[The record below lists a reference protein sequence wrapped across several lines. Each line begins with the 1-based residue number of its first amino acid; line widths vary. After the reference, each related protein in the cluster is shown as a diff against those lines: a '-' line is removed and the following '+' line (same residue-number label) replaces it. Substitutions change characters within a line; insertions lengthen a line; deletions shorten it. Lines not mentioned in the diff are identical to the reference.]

1 MTKNEYDFIEEVID
15 GSDAILSLV
24 ISLSESQHPLQQ
36 ANQQKLL
43 LQYLPIRI
51 FLRIISSSVF
61 LLKALSLGVRMAKLH
76 ESLRLLDQAIVV
88 LQSGGWDDDFHLIA
102 QYATLLE
109 IHVSRLRQ
117 TFASSSRLEKEKE
130 VECRNER
137 PDQEETR
144 DINTIDQPAPVGEEA
159 TTTTTTTTWDP
170 SMIDWANQIDHPGD
184 WLSLPL
190 DSLMAPFGSWDGG
203 LAMDA
208 DSGYL
213 DLDFIWNLPP

>member
-1 MTKNEYDFIEEVID
+1 MTRNEYDFIEEVID
-15 GSDAILSLV
+15 GSDAILSQI
-24 ISLSESQHPLQQ
+24 ISHSQPQHPPHQT
-36 ANQQKLL
+36 NQQKQ

-76 ESLRLLDQAIVV
+76 ESLRLLDQAILV
-88 LQSGGWDDDFHLIA
+88 LQSGGWDNDFHLIA
-102 QYATLLE
+102 QYATLLD

-117 TFASSSRLEKEKE
+117 TFASSSRLEKERE
-130 VECRNER
+130 VECRKEGL
-137 PDQEETR
+137 DQEEETR
-144 DINTIDQPAPVGEEA
+144 DINTIGQPGPVGEEA
-159 TTTTTTTTWDP
+159 SATSTWDP

-203 LAMDA
+203 LATDL

>member
-76 ESLRLLDQAIVV
+76 ESLRLLDQAILV
-88 LQSGGWDDDFHLIA
+88 LQCGG
-102 QYATLLE
+102 
-109 IHVSRLRQ
+109 
-117 TFASSSRLEKEKE
+117 
-130 VECRNER
+130 
-137 PDQEETR
+137 
-144 DINTIDQPAPVGEEA
+144 
-159 TTTTTTTTWDP
+159 
-170 SMIDWANQIDHPGD
+170 
-184 WLSLPL
+184 
-190 DSLMAPFGSWDGG
+190 
-203 LAMDA
+203 
-208 DSGYL
+208 
-213 DLDFIWNLPP
+213 

>member
-1 MTKNEYDFIEEVID
+1 MTRNEYDFIKEVID
-15 GSDAILSLV
+15 GSDAILSHV
-24 ISLSESQHPLQQ
+24 ISLSQLRPQF
-36 ANQQKLL
+36 QQKPPLRH
-43 LQYLPIRI
+43 LPIRV

-88 LQSGGWDDDFHLIA
+88 LQSGSWDDDFHLIA

-109 IHVSRLRQ
+109 TNVSRLRQ
-117 TFASSSRLEKEKE
+117 TFASCSRLEKEREKE
-130 VECRNER
+130 VECPHER
-137 PDQEETR
+137 PGQKEEIR
-144 DINTIDQPAPVGEEA
+144 DINAIDQPVGEEA
-159 TTTTTTTTWDP
+159 TTTTWDP

-203 LAMDA
+203 LAADP

-213 DLDFIWNLPP
+213 DLDFIWNLPPWYIYP

>member
-1 MTKNEYDFIEEVID
+1 MTRNEYDFIEEVID
-15 GSDAILSLV
+15 GSDAILSQV
-24 ISLSESQHPLQQ
+24 ISLSQPQHSPQQ
-36 ANQQKLL
+36 TNKQKQ

-76 ESLRLLDQAIVV
+76 KSLRLLDQAILV

-117 TFASSSRLEKEKE
+117 TFASSSRLEKERE
-130 VECRNER
+130 VECRNEGL
-137 PDQEETR
+137 DQEEGTR
-144 DINTIDQPAPVGEEA
+144 DINTIDQPAPVGEETSA
-159 TTTTTTTTWDP
+159 TSTWDP
-170 SMIDWANQIDHPGD
+170 SMIDWTDQIDHPGD

-190 DSLMAPFGSWDGG
+190 DSLMAPFGSWDGE
-203 LAMDA
+203 LATDL
-208 DSGYL
+208 DSGVL

>member
-1 MTKNEYDFIEEVID
+1 MTRNEYDFIEEVID
-15 GSDAILSLV
+15 GSDAILSQV
-24 ISLSESQHPLQQ
+24 ISLSQPQHSPQQ
-36 ANQQKLL
+36 TNKQKQ

-61 LLKALSLGVRMAKLH
+61 LLKVLSLGVRMAKLH
-76 ESLRLLDQAIVV
+76 ESLRLLDQAILV

-117 TFASSSRLEKEKE
+117 TFASSSRLEKERE
-130 VECRNER
+130 LECRNEGL
-137 PDQEETR
+137 DQEEETR
-144 DINTIDQPAPVGEEA
+144 DINTIGQLGPVGEETSA
-159 TTTTTTTTWDP
+159 TSTWDP

-203 LAMDA
+203 LATDL
-208 DSGYL
+208 DSGVL

>member
-1 MTKNEYDFIEEVID
+1 MTRNEYDFIEEVID
-15 GSDAILSLV
+15 GSDAILSQV
-24 ISLSESQHPLQQ
+24 ISLSQPQHSPQQ
-36 ANQQKLL
+36 TNKQKQ

-51 FLRIISSSVF
+51 FLRIISTSVF

-76 ESLRLLDQAIVV
+76 ESLRLLDQAILV

-117 TFASSSRLEKEKE
+117 TFASSSRLEKERE
-130 VECRNER
+130 VECRNEGL
-137 PDQEETR
+137 DQEEGTR
-144 DINTIDQPAPVGEEA
+144 DINTIDQPGPVGEETSA
-159 TTTTTTTTWDP
+159 TSTWDP

-203 LAMDA
+203 LATDL
-208 DSGYL
+208 DSGVL

>member
-1 MTKNEYDFIEEVID
+1 MTRNEYDFIEEVID
-15 GSDAILSLV
+15 GSDAILSHV
-24 ISLSESQHPLQQ
+24 ISLSQLRPQSQHKPPLRH
-36 ANQQKLL
+36 
-43 LQYLPIRI
+43 LPIRV

-88 LQSGGWDDDFHLIA
+88 LQSGSWDDDFHLIA

-109 IHVSRLRQ
+109 INVSRLRQ
-117 TFASSSRLEKEKE
+117 TFASCSRLEKEGE
-130 VECRNER
+130 GEIQSQNGG
-137 PDQEETR
+137 PDQEEIR
-144 DINTIDQPAPVGEEA
+144 DINTIDQPVGEEA

-203 LAMDA
+203 LAADP